1 MKLRKTDTDIKDNE
15 EKVKSGDLITM
26 NKKVNIGNELLNSKI

>member
-15 EKVKSGDLITM
+15 EKVKSGDLTTM